1 MIHRLRNI
9 KPEKVFLI
17 IALIYGLSFLMINP
31 PFQAIDEQTH
41 YFRASD
47 ISEGHMMPQRV
58 NGESLVTITE
68 GMASLTSKFP
78 QDLSD
83 YPNKKLRI
91 SDIVSGLSLPLN
103 NNFKSSANIEIF
115 AIVAYP
121 PVPYLASALGMD
133 LGKLFNL
140 SPLFLLYI
148 GRLMNLILWLLL
160 IYLAIKVT
168 PVHKWVL
175 LLLSLMP
182 MTIFQGASLSADS
195 FTIAIS
201 FLVIAIFL
209 KFALDASKKVVTKK
223 DIFILFTL
231 VLMLT
236 LSKPFYF
243 LLIFLFF
250 LIPSHKFGNRKK
262 MFLIFSLIFLS
273 IAVIEALWYLTTHG
287 LYVPENSNTSI
298 RGQMSFILS
307 NPAVFPHVMEHT
319 LWKYSYLYLTE
330 SVGHLGWSIFLPQWL
345 VYVYVVVLISVSLL
359 DKNEIVIS
367 LKQKLV
373 SLITLFAI
381 VLMIFALE
389 YIAWTPIGQSMVGG
403 VQGRYFVPI
412 APLIFLLFYNK
423 KIDYDVKNGL
433 NVFII
438 IFILIILSFTLFKI
452 ITKFYVL

>member
-31 PFQAIDEQTH
+31 PFQAIDEKTH
-41 YFRASD
+41 FFRASD
-47 ISEGHMMPQRV
+47 ISEGHMMPQKV
-58 NGESLVTITE
+58 GSESLVTITE
-68 GMASLTSKFP
+68 SMAAVTSKF
-78 QDLSD
+78 DLSN
-83 YPNKKLRI
+83 YPNNKLRLT
-91 SDIVSGLSLPLN
+91 DIISGLGVPLN
-103 NNFKSSANIEIF
+103 ENSKSSSNIAIF

-121 PVPYLASALGMD
+121 PVPYLASAFGMD
-133 LGKLFNL
+133 LAKLFNL
-140 SPLFLLYI
+140 PVLFLLYI
-148 GRLMNLILWLLL
+148 GRLMNLIVWLLL
-160 IYLAIKVT
+160 IYMAIKIT
-168 PVHKWVL
+168 PIHKWVF

-209 KFALDASKKVVTKK
+209 KFALDDNKKFITKK
-223 DIFILFTL
+223 DIFVLFAL

-243 LLIFLFF
+243 LLIFLF
-250 LIPSHKFGNRKK
+250 LIIPSYKFGNRKK
-262 MFLIFSLIFLS
+262 MFLTFSLIFLS
-273 IAVIEALWYLTTHG
+273 IAMIEAIWYLATHG

-298 RGQMSFILS
+298 HGQIAFILS
-307 NPAVFPHVMEHT
+307 NPAVFPHVLGHT
-319 LWKYSYLYLTE
+319 LWKSSYLYLTE
-330 SVGHLGWSIFLPQWL
+330 SVGHLGWSIFLPDWMVFL
-345 VYVYVVVLISVSLL
+345 YLFALISVSLL
-359 DKNEIVIS
+359 DKNEIIIN

-373 SLITLFAI
+373 FAVMLFSI

-389 YIAWTPIGQSMVGG
+389 YIAWTPIGKISVGG

-412 APLIFLLFYNK
+412 APLLFLLFYNK
-423 KIDYDVKNGL
+423 KIDYDVKKGL

-438 IFILIILSFTLFKI
+438 IFILFILSFTLFKI
-452 ITKFYVL
+452 IEKFYIL